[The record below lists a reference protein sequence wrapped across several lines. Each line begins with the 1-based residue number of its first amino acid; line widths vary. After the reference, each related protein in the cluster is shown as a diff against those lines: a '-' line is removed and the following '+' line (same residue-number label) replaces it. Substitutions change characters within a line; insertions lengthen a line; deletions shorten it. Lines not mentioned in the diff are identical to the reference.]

1 MTWYSYDNLSYLR
14 NIEFRVR
21 FSITKVKIFS
31 EINERPA
38 SGTKL
43 FITLFLE
50 IGNDARTTE
59 FAGCMSFGARKIIQ
73 EKSIFKVRVK
83 VELSILAYS

>member
-1 MTWYSYDNLSYLR
+1 MVLAVTIIIPPQYRISGRVFDYSNF
-14 NIEFRVR
+14 N
-21 FSITKVKIFS
+21 FS

-73 EKSIFKVRVK
+73 EKSIFKVSSS
-83 VELSILAYS
+83 LNSPF